1 MNLFDAL
8 IVILSLV
15 DWIFSANG
23 KSKKLSA
30 FRAIRLLRTFRV
42 LRVTKLLRSLAYMK
56 IIIGVIVRSLKKF
69 IYIALLLLLLIFI
82 YSLLGMQLFGG
93 KFNYADNKGDNR
105 LREDFD
111 SFVDAFVTVFQVMT
125 QENWPDL
132 LILSLR
138 STVNQA
144 VSLIYLVSWIFIG
157 NYIFLNLFVAILL
170 DEFTGEEVE
179 EDLKEIEEYEG
190 EEGEQFQTKST
201 SPHITTIGTSV
212 SKGATTRESLKPKG
226 STVSRPSGLFG
237 EFMEDEKGKAFL
249 IFDNIPCERAL
260 WVFTTENRFRRL
272 CCHIVKHKHF
282 ESVILVM
289 ILFSSIKLA
298 VDTYIPSDN
307 VRLNEIS
314 NDVDYFINGVFIME
328 AILKVVTYGFLW
340 DEKSYIRESWNILD
354 LIIVI
359 SSILDMSIVGT
370 DLSFIRVRNYI
381 LYSHS
386 LLFIDPQASQNVKTS
401 AIYQS

>member
-56 IIIGVIVRSLKKF
+56 IIIGVIIRSLKKF

-82 YSLLGMQLFGG
+82 YSLLGMQIFGG
-93 KFNYADNKGDNR
+93 KFNYADNNGDNR
-105 LREDFD
+105 LREDFN
-111 SFVDAFVTVFQVMT
+111 SFTDAFITVFQVMT

-132 LILSLR
+132 IILTLR

-144 VSLIYLVSWIFIG
+144 VSLLYLVSWIFIG

-179 EDLKEIEEYEG
+179 EDLKEIEEYEAD
-190 EEGEQFQTKST
+190 EGEQTDTKVTSNDTGST
-201 SPHITTIGTSV
+201 GV
-212 SKGATTRESLKPKG
+212 LSKGAGTRGSIKPKA
-226 STVSRPSGLFG
+226 SVSASNPLDLFG
-237 EFMEDEKGKAFL
+237 DVMLNEKGKTFL
-249 IFDNIPCERAL
+249 IFDNIPCQRSL
-260 WVFTTENRFRRL
+260 WVFTTENKFRRL
-272 CCHIVKHKHF
+272 CCRIVKHKYF

-298 VDTYIPSDN
+298 VDTYISSDN
-307 VRLNEIS
+307 VRLSNIS
-314 NDVDYFINGVFIME
+314 SDIDYFINAVFIVE
-328 AILKVVTYGFLW
+328 AMLKIVTFGFFW
-340 DEKSYIRESWNILD
+340 DDKSYIRESWNILD
-354 LIIVI
+354 FIIVI
-359 SSILDMSIVGT
+359 SSILDMMSVGGA

-381 LYSHS
+381 L
-386 LLFIDPQASQNVKTS
+386 
-401 AIYQS
+401 